1 MMGKIRIKKI
11 IPIAYASSLIQQD
24 FGENVNKHGYLLWD
38 VESKTFTEHDV
49 DNKYSFF
56 QFKIKSIEDLEN
68 DEEKLL
74 NL

>member
-1 MMGKIRIKKI
+1 MDKIKIKKI

-24 FGENVNKHGYLLWD
+24 FGENISKHGYLLWD
-38 VESKTFTEHDV
+38 VETKSFTEHDI
-49 DNKYSFF
+49 DNKYSFY
-56 QFKIKSIEDLEN
+56 QFKISSIEDMEN